1 MWTLTLLYELE
12 IGEHDFQEFKS
23 SQWLVRNGSELS
35 SDFPY
40 LLSKQ
45 LSAFANAG
53 GGQLFIG
60 IDDSGM
66 IDGGVSTQ
74 FRGGTRE
81 WLEDVI
87 ATSLVPSLNAFNV
100 YEVGHS
106 KSEYMHD
113 QRNDQ
118 TKQYVHGTVKVDHAV
133 YIIDIPASNDGPHQA
148 KDRRYYMRVAG
159 KTRQM
164 AHAQLSER
172 FMQLQMAQVELSRF
186 DPYGQLEWHI
196 EEEQRRA
203 LLMLR
208 VGLINNGR
216 RLARHVGLEITIP
229 RPFAGKEVRRRMQL
243 LNETHYTQRPNELS
257 FFRYL
262 PVPLFPSQEVYALCI
277 WISLSEEVHS
287 LALQDV
293 IGWTIYADDAHPKQ
307 GRIPLTEFTS
317 VRQALD
323 LIKSK

>member
-1 MWTLTLLYELE
+1 MWTLALLYELE

-23 SQWLVRNGSELS
+23 SQWLVRDESELS
-35 SDFPY
+35 SDFPH

-45 LSAFANAG
+45 LSAFANAV

-60 IDDSGM
+60 IDDSGV

-74 FRGGTRE
+74 LRGGTRE

-87 ATSLVPSLNAFNV
+87 STALTPSLSAFNV
-100 YEVGHS
+100 NEVGRIE
-106 KSEYMHD
+106 SELISD
-113 QRNDQ
+113 QLKDQ
-118 TKQYVHGTVKVDHAV
+118 TKQYVSGSLKVGHAV
-133 YIIDIPASNDGPHQA
+133 YVIDIPASNDGPHQA
-148 KDRRYYMRVAG
+148 KDRRYYIRVAG

-164 AHAQLSER
+164 GHAQLSER
-172 FMQLQMAQVELSRF
+172 FMRLQMAQVELSRF

-196 EEEQRRA
+196 EEEQKRA

-216 RLARHVGLEITIP
+216 RLARHVGLEITVP

-243 LNETHYTQRPNELS
+243 LKETHYTQRPNELS

-277 WISLSEEVHS
+277 WISLSEEVLS
-287 LALQDV
+287 LALQDM
-293 IGWTIYADDAHPKQ
+293 ISWTIYADDAIPKQ
-307 GRIPLTEFTS
+307 GKIPLTEFTS